1 MKPMPWVTCV
11 FGAISTIFLLSL
23 CGFGQSTR
31 GTVTGRVVDPAGAV
45 LVGARV
51 ELHPLGAW
59 AVSNQQ
65 GEFNISNVPPGEYTV
80 SVNYVGFSSFST
92 KVTVAA
98 GRVVRAD
105 ASLKVASANEE
116 IVVHA
121 ERVHGEAEALNRE
134 RESDNILQVLPV
146 DVITSLPNTNIADA
160 VGRLPSVTLER
171 DEGEGKYIQIR
182 GAEPRYNN
190 VTIDGV
196 EVAAPE
202 ASVRQ
207 IKLDTVPANLID
219 SVEINKTLAANQ
231 DGDAIG
237 GSVNLVTKAAERP
250 TFYING
256 IGGYTPISGGRPLTE
271 VDSYVGQRFGE
282 SKKLGVLIGG
292 SWDWNGRGI
301 NDVEPLPTVV
311 GCGGGN
317 GCVDFMADNTAQ
329 APYSVTYNTEDIRS
343 YRYNRTRYGFT
354 ANIDYKLDDVSGVYI
369 RTLYSHFDN
378 YGDRWVFSPTVGSF
392 QSPTQTNADGQTF
405 YNSSS
410 RRPIDVI
417 GSLQIGG
424 KHVLSPKWLLVW
436 DAAVSRSSETN
447 EGYLTINF
455 NGTGP
460 SFQDPVSGN
469 AILPFAINL
478 NDHHVPNF
486 TPSNG
491 VNLFDLS
498 QYTIGGVAG
507 VATGQSPNGQFDIDH
522 SYSPQINLEGSFAAS
537 RTYTWRGR
545 FGTFEFGGKF
555 RNAHKFQDTIDPVY
569 TPNNTLFASQF
580 VGSYTNPTYYEG
592 AFPGAFTS
600 PQVDDGKFLAAFN
613 ANPGGYT
620 VVPGSTYLNSYSN
633 DFDIVERVGA
643 WYGMNTLQFGRVR
656 VQTGLRFEE
665 TTEYLYAYKVGG
677 SLQCPPPSAPGCTT
691 PPTFTP
697 LNNYNSYLDPLPSVQ
712 VKFQLGQNSDFR
724 VSYGRGI
731 ARPNFGDLPP
741 SFGVNGVQPGVPGKV
756 ITFGN
761 PDLKATH
768 SNNYDVLFEQYLKP
782 FGVIEGGFFYK
793 DIADPIYESVQSP
806 ITTAT
811 AQQNG
816 LLTPYIGAILSAPVQ
831 GTNAHLWGFEV
842 SYQQHLTFLPGLLN
856 GFGLSANYSYTN
868 STALGIPLRT
878 DQPALQRQAP
888 STGNFSP
895 TYDKGRLSARLGL
908 SYNGPQIFSY
918 AYQNLAVATDGSGQI
933 IPNPLPLGIKG
944 PFGDTYL
951 YQHTQ
956 VDAQAEFRMYK
967 ELQFI
972 FAGLN
977 LTNEVFGF
985 YNGSPQ
991 YPIQREYYKPT
1002 YELGLRYTFSGEK

>member
-1 MKPMPWVTCV
+1 MLSRVLRVLCV
-11 FGAISTIFLLSL
+11 IFLTFSLLSFVAAQT
-23 CGFGQSTR
+23 GR
-31 GTVTGRVVDPAGAV
+31 GLISGRVVDSSGAV
-45 LVGARV
+45 LPGAKV
-51 ELHPLGAW
+51 ELQPSGVIV
-59 AVSNQQ
+59 VSDANGQ
-65 GEFNISNVPPGEYTV
+65 FTITNVIAGDYTLT
-80 SVNYVGFSSFST
+80 VNYVGFAPYSQQLT
-92 KVTVAA
+92 LTA
-98 GRVVRAD
+98 GQVNRISATM
-105 ASLKVASANEE
+105 KVAMANEN
-116 IVVHA
+116 IVVTS
-121 ERVHGEAEALNRE
+121 ERGHGEAAAINVQ

-171 DEGEGKYIQIR
+171 DEGEGKYIQVR

-207 IKLDTVPANLID
+207 IKLDTMPANLID
-219 SVEINKTLAANQ
+219 SVEVNKTLSANQ

-237 GSVNLVTKAAERP
+237 GSVNLVTKSAEERP

-256 IGGYTPISGGRPLTE
+256 IGGYTPIIGGRPLVE
-271 VDSYVGQRFGE
+271 MDSYVGKRFGE

-292 SWDWNGRGI
+292 SYDWNGRGI
-301 NDVEPLPTVV
+301 NDVEPLPVPLA
-311 GCGGGN
+311 CGGGCSN
-317 GCVDFMADNTAQ
+317 PNATA
-329 APYSVTYNTEDIRS
+329 PFFPTYATQDIRN

-354 ANIDYKLDDVSGVYI
+354 ANIDYKLGDVSGLYI

-378 YGDRWVFSPTVGSF
+378 YGDRWVFSPTAGTF
-392 QSPTQTNADGQTF
+392 QSPTQTNADGTSF
-405 YNSSS
+405 YNAEA

-424 KHVLSPKWLLVW
+424 KHELSPKWLLIW

-447 EGYLTINF
+447 EGYSTANFAGANPSTLADQNGNGIVQYTINL
-455 NGTGP
+455 T
-460 SFQDPVSGN
+460 
-469 AILPFAINL
+469 
-478 NDHHVPNF
+478 DHHVPRF
-486 TPSNG
+486 DALNG
-491 VNLFDLS
+491 VNIYDLS
-498 QYTIGGVAG
+498 QYTL
-507 VATGQSPNGQFDIDH
+507 QSFDVGKT
-522 SYSPQINLEGSFAAS
+522 YSPQINLETGFSAA
-537 RTYTWRGR
+537 RNYNWNGH

-555 RNAHKFQDTIDPVY
+555 RNAHKFQNTIDPEY
-569 TPNNTLFASQF
+569 SSNNPLFASSF
-580 VGSYTNPTYYEG
+580 VGSFTDPNYYNG

-600 PQVDDGKFLAAFN
+600 PQVDYGKFIAAFN
-613 ANPGGYT
+613 ANPGAYS
-620 VVPGSTYLNSYSN
+620 VIPGTTFLNSYSN

-656 VQTGLRFEE
+656 IQAGLRFEE
-665 TTEYLYAYKVGG
+665 TSENLYAYNVGG
-677 SLQCPPPSAPGCTT
+677 GQMLPDGSTA

-697 LNNYNSYLDPLPSVQ
+697 ISRYNSYLDPLPSAQ
-712 VKFQLGQNSDFR
+712 VKFQLRQDSDIR

-741 SFGVNGVQPGVPGKV
+741 SFGVNGIQPGVPGQV
-756 ITFGN
+756 ISYGN
-761 PDLKATH
+761 PNLVATH
-768 SNNYDVLFEQYLKP
+768 SNNIDVLFEQYLRP

-793 DIADPIYESVQSP
+793 DISDPIYEGVKSP
-806 ITTAT
+806 ITAAT
-811 AQQNG
+811 AQQNP
-816 LLTPYIGAILSAPVQ
+816 LLTPYIGNILAAPVQ

-842 SYQQHLTFLPGLLN
+842 SYQQHMTFLPGFLN

-895 TYDKGRLSARLGL
+895 TYDKGRLSARLGV
-908 SYNGPQIFSY
+908 SYNGPQIFQY
-918 AYQNLAVATDGSGQI
+918 AYQNQAVTLNAQNQPVVAPS
-933 IPNPLPLGIKG
+933 PVPLGIKG
-944 PFGDTYL
+944 PLGDTYL

-956 VDAQAEFRMYK
+956 VDAQAAFRLYK
-967 ELQFI
+967 GLQFI

-991 YPIQREYYKPT
+991 YPIQREYYKPS
-1002 YELGLRYTFSGEK
+1002 YEFGLRYTLSGENK

>member
-1 MKPMPWVTCV
+1 MTHTLVRASASA
-11 FGAISTIFLLSL
+11 AISFLLLTL
-23 CGFGQSTR
+23 CAFGQSTR
-31 GTVTGRVVDPAGAV
+31 GTIAGRVIDPGGAV

-51 ELHPLGAW
+51 EVQPLGAS
-59 AVSNQQ
+59 AISNQQ
-65 GEFNISNVPPGEYTV
+65 GEFTISNVPPGEYMLSV
-80 SVNYVGFSSFST
+80 SYVGFSSFSSQI
-92 KVTVAA
+92 TVVA
-98 GRVVRAD
+98 GQVARAD
-105 ASLKVASANEE
+105 ASLQVASKNES
-116 IVVHA
+116 IVVTS
-121 ERVHGEAEALNRE
+121 ERGHGEAAALNE
-134 RESDNILQVLPV
+134 QRESDNILQVLPV

-219 SVEINKTLAANQ
+219 SVEINKTLSADQ

-250 TFYING
+250 TFYVNG

-271 VDSYVGQRFGE
+271 MDSYVGQRFGE
-282 SKKLGVLIGG
+282 SKKLGILIGG

-301 NDVEPLPTVV
+301 NDVEPVPTVV
-311 GCGGGN
+311 GCGGGG
-317 GCVDFMADNTAQ
+317 GCVDFMADSTAQ
-329 APYSVTYNTEDIRS
+329 APFSTTYNTEDLRD

-354 ANIDYKLDDVSGVYI
+354 GNIDYKLSDISGVYI

-378 YGDRWVFSPTVGSF
+378 YGDRWVFSPTVGTF
-392 QSPTQTNADGQTF
+392 QSTTQTNADGTTF

-410 RRPIDVI
+410 RRPVDVI

-424 KHVLSPKWLLVW
+424 KHELSPKWLLIW

-447 EGYLTINF
+447 EGYLSVNF
-455 NGTGP
+455 DGTGP
-460 SFQDPVSGN
+460 SFQDQASQSG
-469 AILPFAINL
+469 IIPYAINL
-478 NDHHVPNF
+478 TDHHVPNLV
-486 TPSNG
+486 PQNG
-491 VNLFDLS
+491 INLFDLS
-498 QYTIGGVAG
+498 QY
-507 VATGQSPNGQFDIDH
+507 SLDSFDIDD
-522 SYSPQINLEGSFAAS
+522 SYSPQINLEGAFAAS
-537 RTYTWRGR
+537 RTYNWNGR

-555 RNAHKFQDTIDPVY
+555 RNAHKFQDTIDPEY
-569 TPNNTLFASQF
+569 TSNNTLFASNF
-580 VGSYTNPTYYEG
+580 LGSYTNS
-592 AFPGAFTS
+592 AFYDGAFTGAFAS
-600 PQVDDGKFLAAFN
+600 PQVDDGKFMSAFK
-613 ANPGGYT
+613 ANPGDYS
-620 VVPGSTYLNSYSN
+620 VDQAGSVLNSYSN
-633 DFDIVERVGA
+633 DFDIIERVGA

-665 TTEYLYAYKVGG
+665 TTESLYAYNVGG
-677 SLQCPPPSAPGCTT
+677 GLSCAPANTPGCGADNTT
-691 PPTFTP
+691 PATFTP
-697 LNNYNSYLDPLPSVQ
+697 ISRYHSYLDPLPSAQ
-712 VKFQLGQNSDFR
+712 VKFQLGHDSDIR

-741 SFGVNGVQPGVPGKV
+741 AFGVNGVQPGVPGNT
-756 ITFGN
+756 ISFGN
-761 PDLKATH
+761 PDLKPTH
-768 SNNYDVLFEQYLKP
+768 SNNFDVLFEQYLRP

-793 DIADPIYESVQSP
+793 DISDPIYESVKSP
-806 ITTAT
+806 ITAAT

-816 LLTPYIGAILSAPVQ
+816 LLTPYIGDFLSAPVQ

-868 STALGIPLRT
+868 STALGIPLRS
-878 DQPALQRQAP
+878 DEPALQRQAP

-895 TYDKGRLSARLGL
+895 TYDKGRLSARLGV

-918 AYQNLAVATDGSGQI
+918 AFQNEQVTNNAQNQAVVAPSFV
-933 IPNPLPLGIKG
+933 PLGIKG

-956 VDAQAEFRMYK
+956 VDAQASFRMYHG
-967 ELQFI
+967 LQFI

-991 YPIQREYYKPT
+991 YPIQREFYKPS
-1002 YELGLRYTFSGEK
+1002 YEFGLRYSLSGEK

>member
-1 MKPMPWVTCV
+1 MFSSVLRV
-11 FGAISTIFLLSL
+11 FCLVVISTVLLSSVDA
-23 CGFGQSTR
+23 QTTR
-31 GTVTGRVVDPAGAV
+31 GAVAGRVTDSSGAV
-45 LVGARV
+45 LPGAKV
-51 ELHPLGAW
+51 ELQPSGLSV
-59 AVSNQQ
+59 VSDANGQ
-65 GEFNISNVPPGEYTV
+65 FIITNIVPGDYTLT
-80 SVNYVGFSSFST
+80 VNYVGFTSYSRQLTLTAGQVSR
-92 KVTVAA
+92 VSAA
-98 GRVVRAD
+98 M
-105 ASLKVASANEE
+105 KVASANES
-116 IVVHA
+116 IVVTS
-121 ERVHGEAEALNRE
+121 ERGHGEAAAINEQ

-171 DEGEGKYIQIR
+171 DEGEGKYIQVR

-202 ASVRQ
+202 SGVRQ
-207 IKLDTVPANLID
+207 IKLDTMPANLIE
-219 SVEINKTLAANQ
+219 SVEVNKTLAANQ

-271 VDSYVGQRFGE
+271 MDSYVGQRFGE
-282 SKKLGVLIGG
+282 SKKLGILIGA
-292 SWDWNGRGI
+292 SYDWNGRGI
-301 NDVEPLPTVV
+301 NDVEPVPVPV
-311 GCGGGN
+311 GCGGGQ
-317 GCVDFMADNTAQ
+317 CVDFTADSTAQ
-329 APYSVTYNTEDIRS
+329 APYLPTYNTEDIRD
-343 YRYNRTRYGFT
+343 YRYYRTRYGFT
-354 ANIDYKLDDVSGVYI
+354 ANIDYKLSDISGVYI

-378 YGDRWVFSPTVGSF
+378 FGDRWVFSPTVGTF
-392 QSPTQTNADGQTF
+392 QSPTQTYADGTTF

-424 KHVLSPKWLLVW
+424 KHELSPKWLLVW

-447 EGYLTINF
+447 DGYLTLNY

-460 SFQDPVSGN
+460 SFQDPITGN
-469 AILPFAINL
+469 PLLQYAINL
-478 NDHHVPNF
+478 NDHHVPKF
-486 TPSNG
+486 TAQNG

-498 QYTIGGVAG
+498 QY
-507 VATGQSPNGQFDIDH
+507 SLDSFDIDH
-522 SYSPQINLEGSFAAS
+522 SYSPQINLEGGFSAA
-537 RTYTWRGR
+537 RNYNWHKH

-555 RNAHKFQDTIDPVY
+555 RNAHKFQNTIDPVY
-569 TPNNTLFASQF
+569 TGGGTASDF
-580 VGSYTNPTYYEG
+580 LGTSTNPTYYDG

-600 PQVDDGKFLAAFN
+600 PQVDDGKFLSAFK
-613 ANPGGYT
+613 ANPGAYS
-620 VVPGSTYLNSYSN
+620 VDEAGSVLNSYSN
-633 DFDIVERVGA
+633 DWDIVERVGA

-656 VQTGLRFEE
+656 VQAGLRFEQ
-665 TTEYLYAYKVGG
+665 TTENLYAYNVGG
-677 SLQCPPPSAPGCTT
+677 GEMLSDGSTAPA
-691 PPTFTP
+691 TFTP
-697 LNNYNSYLDPLPSVQ
+697 ISRYHSYLDPLPSAQ
-712 VKFQLGQNSDFR
+712 VKFQLGQDSAIR

-741 SFGVNGVQPGVPGKV
+741 AFGVNGIQPGVPGQQ
-756 ITFGN
+756 ISYGN
-761 PDLKATH
+761 PDLKPTH
-768 SNNYDVLFEQYLKP
+768 SNNIDVLFEQYLRP
-782 FGVIEGGFFYK
+782 LGVIAGGFFYK
-793 DIADPIYESVQSP
+793 DISDPIYEGVKSP
-806 ITTAT
+806 ITAAT
-811 AQQNG
+811 AQQNP
-816 LLTPYIGAILSAPVQ
+816 LLTPYINDILSAPVQ

-895 TYDKGRLSARLGL
+895 TYDKGRLSARLGV
-908 SYNGPQIFSY
+908 SYNGPQIFQY
-918 AYQNLAVATDGSGQI
+918 AYQNQTVTLNGNNQPVVAGLPVPMGI
-933 IPNPLPLGIKG
+933 RGPL
-944 PFGDTYL
+944 GDTYL

-956 VDAQAEFRMYK
+956 VDAQAAFRMYK
-967 ELQFI
+967 GLQFI

-991 YPIQREYYKPT
+991 YPIQREYYKPS
-1002 YELGLRYTFSGEK
+1002 YELGLRYTLASENK